1 MTDERATAK
10 PAALPPI
17 EADEIARTLLESV
30 QQRPD
35 DEAAHLAFLEYCATS
50 NQIPFAARKYRDSM
64 RKQPKWDAVVAA
76 ANLDR
81 SSGGT
86 PYRTSIALLVT
97 FLVLVALLATIP
109 MCLRSNVG
117 GVSPTQSNSTSDPGS
132 RGRRGR

>member
-1 MTDERATAK
+1 MTDERTTAK

-17 EADEIARTLLESV
+17 DADEIARTLLESV

-50 NQIPFAARKYRDSM
+50 NQIPFAARNYRESM
-64 RKQPKWDAVVAA
+64 RKQPKWDAVVAV

-81 SSGGT
+81 SSSGT

-97 FLVLVALLATIP
+97 FFVLVALLATIP
-109 MCLRSNVG
+109 MCLRSNGG
-117 GVSPTQSNSTSDPGS
+117 GVSPSKRNSTSDPDS